1 MPIYPRA
8 RVRLIDRYRPGG
20 SAGGAMPTCHRLV
33 LHTAVSAAPS
43 LFDFFNRPGNPV
55 AHFYVVADGS
65 VEQYVNTDRRSSAV
79 LNGNHDAISV
89 ETQDKGGPF
98 PEWSGSNVPA
108 WTKEQVRALA
118 EIAVW
123 CHRHHDVP
131 LHRLYSSRP
140 GRKGVGWHRL
150 GINGNFPRRGLLR
163 GRVPGGELWSET
175 FGKSCPGDRRIRQV
189 VAEVLPMAR
198 RIERGPV
205 DPRPIPPRLRRIRR
219 LARAGLDNPH
229 VKAPLRAVYEGV
241 IRNVHRFRHRL
252 EVIQQPGR
260 RAPGNG
266 SGPRPLPPRLRRIR
280 RLARAGLDN
289 PHVKAPLRA
298 VYESVIRSVHRFRHR
313 LGP

>member
-65 VEQYVNTDRRSSAV
+65 VEQYVNTDRRSAAV

-118 EIAVW
+118 EIAVRR
-123 CHRHHDVP
+123 HRHHDIP

-140 GRKGVGWHRL
+140 GRKVSAG
-150 GINGNFPRRGLLR
+150 
-163 GRVPGGELWSET
+163 T
-175 FGKSCPGDRRIRQV
+175 
-189 VAEVLPMAR
+189 
-198 RIERGPV
+198 
-205 DPRPIPPRLRRIRR
+205 
-219 LARAGLDNPH
+219 ARASTGIFRGAGFSVAGSLVVNSGRKVREIMSRRQANQTGCRGGPA
-229 VKAPLRAVYEGV
+229 VGAPASSADPWTPVRS
-241 IRNVHRFRHRL
+241 
-252 EVIQQPGR
+252 R
-260 RAPGNG
+260 RACGGYAAWRELVWPT
-266 SGPRPLPPRLRRIR
+266 RT
-280 RLARAGLDN
+280 
-289 PHVKAPLRA
+289 
-298 VYESVIRSVHRFRHR
+298 
-313 LGP
+313 